1 MWAHRVVRTVADF
14 GEGWG
19 SSCAPAFAP
28 AHFGHKSHMEEHPNI
43 ALVPVDHDLDVT
55 SVVEVRRT
63 LDALIDGG
71 CRRIVLNLAGMS
83 FVDSAGMALI
93 FREVRRMR
101 GVGGLVS
108 ITNAGD
114 RVLRSLRIARLVD
127 FAPVSG
133 CGERPQVQE
142 LDPGVLPEWRS
153 TLSIDPTDLAGSRR
167 RVERVLARLGLAAD
181 AGFDLALAVGEA
193 MGNAVDHTDSN
204 CSLVTVACY
213 PDRAVV
219 EVSDCGCGYELGS
232 EGELPEVSESGERGR
247 GIRLMRLLADAVT
260 IARKPSGHGTVVRI
274 VKLLG

>member
-1 MWAHRVVRTVADF
+1 
-14 GEGWG
+14 
-19 SSCAPAFAP
+19 
-28 AHFGHKSHMEEHPNI
+28 MEEHSNI
-43 ALVPVDHDLDVT
+43 ALVPVDHDLDVS
-55 SVVEVRRT
+55 SVDEVRRT
-63 LDALIDGG
+63 LDGLIDGG
-71 CRRIVLNLAGMS
+71 CRRIVLNLSGMS

-101 GVGGLVS
+101 QVGGLMS
-108 ITNAGD
+108 ITNASD

-133 CGERPQVQE
+133 CGDRPQVQE

-167 RVERVLARLGLAAD
+167 RVEGMLARLNLAAD
-181 AGFDLALAVGEA
+181 AAFDLTLAVGEA
-193 MGNAVDHTDSN
+193 MGNAVDHTDGH
-204 CSLVTVACY
+204 CALVTVARY

-219 EVSDCGCGYELGS
+219 EVSDCGCGYELGPD
-232 EGELPEVSESGERGR
+232 GDLPEVSDSGERGR

-260 IARKPSGHGTVVRI
+260 IARKPSGRGTVVRI